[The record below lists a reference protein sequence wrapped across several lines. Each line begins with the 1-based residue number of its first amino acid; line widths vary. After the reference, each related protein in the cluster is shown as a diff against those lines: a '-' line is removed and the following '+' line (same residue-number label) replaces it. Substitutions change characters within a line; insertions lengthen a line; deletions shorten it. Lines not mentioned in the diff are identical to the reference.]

1 MILPL
6 LPWSEYESRARDM
19 HGQGKKA
26 GTRRTK

>member
-6 LPWSEYESRARDM
+6 LPWPDESRARGEQ
-19 HGQGKKA
+19 GQSKQA